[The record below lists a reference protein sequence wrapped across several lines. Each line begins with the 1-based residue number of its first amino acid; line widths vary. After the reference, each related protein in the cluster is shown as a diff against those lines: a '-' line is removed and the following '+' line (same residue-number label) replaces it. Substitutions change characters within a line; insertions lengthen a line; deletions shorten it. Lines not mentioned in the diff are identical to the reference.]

1 MTAGGAVIEI
11 RLCVSFRIDASMNK
25 LPRFKNLLT
34 PTCCVENLHAVTKQ
48 VMVPVLDRRALF
60 LCAVGGSRAV
70 FVSSSGKNKL
80 PLGCNECSQD
90 TLMHNNY

>member
-11 RLCVSFRIDASMNK
+11 RLCISFRIDTSMNK

-34 PTCCVENLHAVTKQ
+34 PTCCVENLHAVAKQ
-48 VMVPVLDRRALF
+48 VMDPVLDRCALY

-70 FVSSSGKNKL
+70 FVSRSGTAEL
-80 PLGCNECSQD
+80 QRMFPRYS
-90 TLMHNNY
+90 YAY